1 MKTDQD
7 EAIVREVQRGRT
19 ESFAE
24 LVDRHKDRVYGIL
37 MRLTGDPPAAEEL
50 AHEAF
55 VRAFQGLNN
64 FRSESRFGTW
74 LIQIAVNLARDRLRE
89 RRRGRTVSLDALL
102 ERDMDAS
109 FLAETRPAYDPSDEM
124 DEQDLMDRFEA
135 ALGELPPDYREI
147 FVLHHMQ
154 NIPYEEIASITGD
167 AVGALK
173 VRAHRARKLLK
184 TKIFPESNQ
193 PAREDILD

>member
-1 MKTDQD
+1 MKIDQD

-89 RRRGRTVSLDALL
+89 KRRGRTVSLDALL

-109 FLAETRPAYDPSDEM
+109 FLAETRPTYDPSDEM

-184 TKIFPESNQ
+184 TKIFPELNQ